1 MRYPVYASTIL
12 DGNLPTMPEMGPP
25 DLRPTSST
33 AGYYQERL
41 DSMFGRH
48 LAGAEKPVGDD
59 REPAYALNEL
69 RLAAEMDDVNGSGIF
84 DPPGTKPNNYPDAGV
99 FAMSWGMPGYLH
111 REKMYAPSEIID
123 GTTGRPVTYVNGGA
137 VSMDS
142 AAQIA
147 FIESGRYNPP
157 RPVLDRFREIPVE
170 DSSTVNVRQNPVPVA
185 RTQVSTSGYGYA
197 GYGTTVEAV
206 PPPVAEPGMSGT
218 GKLLVALALAGLG
231 VGAAVA
237 LTRPKRTPNRRRR

>member
-1 MRYPVYASTIL
+1 MRYPIYPSTIVN
-12 DGNLPTMPEMGPP
+12 GNLPTMPEMGPP

-99 FAMSWGMPGYLH
+99 FAMSWGMPGYLQ
-111 REKMYAPSEIID
+111 REKMYAPSEVVD
-123 GTTGRPVTYVNGGA
+123 GTTGRPVIYVNGGA
-137 VSMDS
+137 VSLDS

-147 FIESGRYNPP
+147 VIESGRYAPP
-157 RPVLDRFREIPVE
+157 RPVVDR
-170 DSSTVNVRQNPVPVA
+170 
-185 RTQVSTSGYGYA
+185 
-197 GYGTTVEAV
+197 
-206 PPPVAEPGMSGT
+206 
-218 GKLLVALALAGLG
+218 
-231 VGAAVA
+231 
-237 LTRPKRTPNRRRR
+237 

>member
-1 MRYPVYASTIL
+1 MRYPVYPSTIL
-12 DGNLPTMPEMGPP
+12 NGNLPTMPEMGPP

-33 AGYYQERL
+33 AGYYQGRL

-69 RLAAEMDDVNGSGIF
+69 RLMAELDDTNGQGIF

-99 FAMSWGMPGYLH
+99 FAQSWGMPGYLH

-123 GTTGRPVTYVNGGA
+123 GTTGRPVIYVNGGA
-137 VSMDS
+137 VSLDS

-170 DSSTVNVRQNPVPVA
+170 DSSTVNVRQNPVPITPTA
-185 RTQVSTSGYGYA
+185 GYGGYGA
-197 GYGTTVEAV
+197 YGTTVTPVPVEA
-206 PPPVAEPGMSGT
+206 ESGMSST
-218 GKLLVALALAGLG
+218 GKLIVALAIAG
-231 VGAAVA
+231 VGIGAVVA

>member
-1 MRYPVYASTIL
+1 MTMRRPVYPSTIL
-12 DGNLPTMPEMGPP
+12 NGNLPTMPEMGPP

-33 AGYYQERL
+33 AGHYQERL

-48 LAGAEKPVGDD
+48 LAGAEKPMGSDA
-59 REPAYALNEL
+59 EPAYALNEL
-69 RLAAEMDDVNGSGIF
+69 RLMAELDDTDGAGIF

-99 FAMSWGMPGYLH
+99 FAQGWGMPGYLH

-137 VSMDS
+137 VSLDS

-157 RPVLDRFREIPVE
+157 RPVLDRYNEVPVE
-170 DSSTVNVRQNPVPVA
+170 LDSTVNVRQNPIPIQGQAGV
-185 RTQVSTSGYGYA
+185 GWYGA
-197 GYGTTVEAV
+197 DA
-206 PPPVAEPGMSGT
+206 PPAPAPEGMSST
-218 GKLLVALALAGLG
+218 GKLITALALAGLG
-231 VGAAVA
+231 VGAVVA
-237 LTRPKRTPNRRRR
+237 LTRPKRTANRRRR